1 MYILNDFDLS
11 LFFWKSFFRAEVLNL
26 SNVDILGSVILCW
39 GGYSV
44 CCTIFGSILD
54 LYLLDAY
61 STTPPVTNW
70 NFLFFFFIFNHKDFE
85 DSFKIVAPDW
95 QHQCYLVTSQKFQ
108 LFNLWLQQPNMSPGV
123 AKPGGGV
130 TRKAATCR
138 QYVICEKRL

>member
-39 GGYSV
+39 GRYSV
-44 CCTIFGSILD
+44 CCTISGSILD

-70 NFLFFFFIFNHKDFE
+70 NFLFFFFYI
-85 DSFKIVAPDW
+85 
-95 QHQCYLVTSQKFQ
+95 
-108 LFNLWLQQPNMSPGV
+108 
-123 AKPGGGV
+123 
-130 TRKAATCR
+130 
-138 QYVICEKRL
+138 